1 MYYPTSRVL
10 TVLEML
16 QTYSCLS
23 GPTLAARLEVDV
35 RTIRRY
41 ILRLQE
47 LGIPVET
54 LPGRHGGY
62 RLRPGYRL
70 PPMMFNDEEAIVL
83 GLGLTIVQKSGLAG
97 ATAAANGALAKLL
110 RVMPGAL
117 REQVVAL
124 QASLA
129 MDAPVPDFEISSEV
143 FGVLSTAIAKNQT
156 VRLAYR
162 QPEKPLSHR
171 LVNPYGLVCHEGRWY
186 LVGYCQLR
194 ADLRVFR
201 LDRLA
206 ELELEKSWFEPPP
219 NFDCLKYAVE
229 SFAAIPDEWD
239 IAVLLETTLGEIR
252 SKVPLSLAILEPRP
266 EGVLLRAAMPDLDWM
281 SRFLVGLGCRF
292 KVQQPTELCTAL
304 ERLAQEI
311 SQIARLGYDITR
323 NSVA

>member
-23 GPTLAARLEVDV
+23 GPALATRLEVDV

-70 PPMMFNDEEAIVL
+70 PPMMFNDDEAIAL
-83 GLGLTIVQKSGLAG
+83 GLGLTLVQKSGLGG

-110 RVMPGAL
+110 RVMPGPL
-117 REQVVAL
+117 REQVAAL
-124 QASLA
+124 QTSLA
-129 MDAPVPDFEISSEV
+129 VDAPALDFEISSEV
-143 FGVLSTAIAKNQT
+143 FGILSTAIAKNQT
-156 VRLAYR
+156 VRLVYQ
-162 QPEKPLSHR
+162 QPEKPLSRR
-171 LVNPYGLVCHEGRWY
+171 LVNPYGLVCHDGRWY
-186 LVGYCQLR
+186 LVGYCTLR

-201 LDRLA
+201 LDRLT
-206 ELELEKSWFEPPP
+206 ELELDKSRFEPPQ

-239 IAVLLETTLGEIR
+239 IAVLLETTLTEIR
-252 SKVPLSLAILEPRP
+252 GKVPLSLAILEPRP

-281 SRFLVGLGCRF
+281 GRFLVSLGCRF
-292 KVQQPTELCTAL
+292 KVQQPAELGAAL

-311 SQIARLGYDITR
+311 SQIARSGEDLSEVR
-323 NSVA
+323 